1 MSNDKSKD
9 RKKKK
14 HKAPKGITTEHKLG
28 SGDETLAYT
37 ATAEWIVLTAN
48 EKPRAEMFHISY
60 IKKDE
65 PSSGRPVTF
74 VFNGGPGASSA
85 YLHVGAV
92 GPKRVL
98 FNEDGTPKKPPV
110 KLVDNKES
118 WLAFTDLVFVDPI
131 GTGFSRTI
139 EAPDQSEKPDAAKKP
154 DEQSQE
160 YYKLKRDL
168 ESLGEFIQKYLS
180 RNKRWD
186 APVFIAGESYGG
198 FRVGK
203 LARLL
208 QEGYGVGLNGAILI
222 SPALEWALFDP
233 SDYDLLHW
241 TDTFPTMALAAR
253 HHGRSRVPS
262 ETFEELKQKAE
273 TFATMDLS
281 NYLVQGARF
290 PQEEARAVLK
300 NIADFL
306 GLEQDFVD
314 RFNGRVPMQRFC
326 RELLKNTREVC
337 GFYDATVKAVDPF
350 PDRDTHQAPDPTLF
364 AIERVF
370 AGGIN
375 TQIRQN
381 LKLETDRDYRLL
393 SMDVNSAWKVDTQNH
408 AFELQVGATDDLR
421 YAMALNPYM
430 KVFITHGLFDM
441 VTPYFSSDRLVEHMK
456 LTDAQKQNLTV
467 EHYKGGHMFYAWE
480 ASRVAFTDSIKAFYV
495 SSLRETGSEA

>member
-14 HKAPKGITTEHKLG
+14 HKAPKGITTDHKLG
-28 SGDETLAYT
+28 SGDEKLEYK
-37 ATAEWIVLTAN
+37 ATAEWIVLNTN

-65 PSSGRPVTF
+65 PSSERPVTF

-85 YLHVGAV
+85 YLHVGAI

-98 FNEDGTPKKPPV
+98 FNEEGTPKKPPV
-110 KLVDNKES
+110 KLVDNQES

-139 EAPDQSEKPDAAKKP
+139 EEPDQSEKPDAAKKS
-154 DEQSQE
+154 DEQNQE
-160 YYKLKRDL
+160 FYKLKRDL

-186 APVFIAGESYGG
+186 SPVFIAGESYGG

-222 SPALEWALFDP
+222 SPALEWALLDP

-273 TFATMDLS
+273 TFATTDLT

-290 PQEEARAVLK
+290 PQEQTRAVLK

-314 RFNGRVPMQRFC
+314 RFDGRVPMQRFC
-326 RELLKNTREVC
+326 RELLKDTREVC

-393 SMDVNSAWKVDTQNH
+393 SMDVNSSWKVDTQTH

-421 YAMALNPYM
+421 YAMSLNPYM
-430 KVFITHGLFDM
+430 KVFITHGLYDM
-441 VTPYFSSDRLVEHMK
+441 VTPYFSSDRLVDHMK
-456 LTDAQKQNLTV
+456 LTGAQKQNLTV

-480 ASRVAFTDSIKAFYV
+480 ASRVAFTDSIKAFYDN
-495 SSLRETGSEA
+495 SLRETGSE

>member
-1 MSNDKSKD
+1 MSDDNSKD

-14 HKAPKGITTEHKLG
+14 HKAPKGITTEHMLG
-28 SGDETLAYT
+28 SGAEKLEYK

-48 EKPRAEMFHISY
+48 EKPKAEMFHISY

-65 PSSGRPVTF
+65 PSSSRPVTF

-85 YLHVGAV
+85 YLHVGAI

-98 FNEDGTPKKPPV
+98 LNEEGTPKKPPV

-118 WLAFTDLVFVDPI
+118 WLGFTDLVFVDPV

-139 EAPDQSEKPDAAKKP
+139 EEQEKTEKPDATNESDKQNK
-154 DEQSQE
+154 E
-160 YYKLKRDL
+160 YYQLKRDL
-168 ESLGEFIQKYLS
+168 ESLGDFIQKYLS

-186 APVFIAGESYGG
+186 SPVFIVGESYGG

-203 LARLL
+203 LAKLL

-222 SPALEWALFDP
+222 SPALEWALLDP

-253 HHGRSRVPS
+253 HHGRCRVPS

-273 TFATMDLS
+273 TFATTELT
-281 NYLVQGARF
+281 NYLVQGERY
-290 PQEEARAVLK
+290 PENKTPAVLK
-300 NIADFL
+300 SIADFL

-314 RFNGRVPMQRFC
+314 RFNGRVPMHRFC
-326 RELLKNTREVC
+326 RELLKDTREVC

-381 LKLETDRDYRLL
+381 LKLETDRDYTLL
-393 SMDVNSAWKVDTQNH
+393 SMDVNASWKVDTQTH

-430 KVFITHGLFDM
+430 KVFITHGLYDM
-441 VTPYFSSDRLVEHMK
+441 VTPYFSSDRLIDHMK
-456 LTDAQKQNLTV
+456 LTGAQKQNLTV
-467 EHYKGGHMFYAWE
+467 EHYRGGHMFYAWE
-480 ASRVAFTDSIKAFYV
+480 ASRVAFTDSIKAFYD
-495 SSLRETGSEA
+495 SSL

>member
-14 HKAPKGITTEHKLG
+14 HKAPKGITTDHKLG
-28 SGDETLAYT
+28 SGDEKLEYK
-37 ATAEWIVLTAN
+37 ATAEWIVLNTN

-60 IKKDE
+60 IKKCE
-65 PSSGRPVTF
+65 PSSERPVTF

-85 YLHVGAV
+85 YLHVGAI

-98 FNEDGTPKKPPV
+98 FNEEGTPKKPPV
-110 KLVDNKES
+110 KLVDNQES

-139 EAPDQSEKPDAAKKP
+139 EEPDQSEKPDAAKKS
-154 DEQSQE
+154 DEQNQE
-160 YYKLKRDL
+160 FYKLKRDL

-186 APVFIAGESYGG
+186 SPVFIAGESYGG

-222 SPALEWALFDP
+222 SPALEWALLDP

-241 TDTFPTMALAAR
+241 TDTVPTMALAAR

-262 ETFEELKQKAE
+262 ETFDELKQKAE
-273 TFATMDLS
+273 TFATTDLT

-290 PQEEARAVLK
+290 PQEETRAVLK

-314 RFNGRVPMQRFC
+314 RFDGRVPMQRFC
-326 RELLKNTREVC
+326 RELLKDTREVC

-393 SMDVNSAWKVDTQNH
+393 SMDVNSSWKVDTQTH

-421 YAMALNPYM
+421 YAMSLNPYM
-430 KVFITHGLFDM
+430 KVFITHGLYDM
-441 VTPYFSSDRLVEHMK
+441 VTPYFSSDRLVDHMK
-456 LTDAQKQNLTV
+456 LTGAQKQNLTV

-480 ASRVAFTDSIKAFYV
+480 ASRVAFTDSIKAFYD
-495 SSLRETGSEA
+495 SAL

>member
-1 MSNDKSKD
+1 MSDDKSKD
-9 RKKKK
+9 RKKNK
-14 HKAPKGITTEHKLG
+14 HKAPKGITTDHKLG
-28 SGDETLAYT
+28 SGDQKLEYS

-48 EKPRAEMFHISY
+48 EKPKAEMFHIAY

-65 PSSGRPVTF
+65 PSSSRPVTF

-85 YLHVGAV
+85 YLHVGAI

-98 FNEDGTPKKPPV
+98 FNEEGTPKKPPV
-110 KLVDNKES
+110 KLVDNEES
-118 WLAFTDLVFVDPI
+118 WLAFTDLVFVDPV

-139 EAPDQSEKPDAAKKP
+139 EEEEKSEKPDAAKKP
-154 DEQSQE
+154 DEQSKE
-160 YYKLKRDL
+160 YYQLKRDL

-186 APVFIAGESYGG
+186 SPVFIVGESYGG

-222 SPALEWALFDP
+222 SPALEWALLDP

-253 HHGRSRVPS
+253 HHGRCRVPS
-262 ETFEELKQKAE
+262 ETFEDLKQKAE
-273 TFATMDLS
+273 TFATTGLT

-290 PQEEARAVLK
+290 PPEETRAVLTAV
-300 NIADFL
+300 ADFL
-306 GLEQDFVD
+306 GLDQSFVD
-314 RFNGRVPMQRFC
+314 RFNGRVPMHRFC
-326 RELLKNTREVC
+326 RELLKDTREVC

-364 AIERVF
+364 AFERVF
-370 AGGIN
+370 SGGIN

-381 LKLETDRDYRLL
+381 LKLETDRDYTLL
-393 SMDVNSAWKVDTQNH
+393 SMDVNSSWKVDTQAH

-430 KVFITHGLFDM
+430 RVFITHGLYDM
-441 VTPYFSSDRLVEHMK
+441 VTPYFSSDRLVDHMK

-467 EHYKGGHMFYAWE
+467 KHYRGGHMFYAWE
-480 ASRVAFTDSIKAFYV
+480 ASRVAFTDSMKAFYD
-495 SSLRETGSEA
+495 SAL